1 MNLQEFLNA
10 MNNRQEIA
18 MNSEA
23 HQYMHRLS
31 QEAMKITCEL
41 NANYHTPENVR
52 NLFSQLI
59 GKRVDD
65 SFTLFPPF
73 YSDFGKNTSVGKNVF
88 INSGCHFQDQGG
100 IIIGDNCLIGH
111 CVVMATLNH
120 GFKPDKR
127 GSMIPASIILNSNV
141 WIGSNSTILQ
151 GVTIGENAIVAAGS
165 VVTKDV
171 PANTVVAG
179 VPARVVKK
187 I

>member
-1 MNLQEFLNA
+1 MNLQEFLDI
-10 MNNRQEIA
+10 MSSKQEI
-18 MNSEA
+18 MGNSDI
-23 HQYMHRLS
+23 HQYMHMLS
-31 QEAMKITCEL
+31 QDAMKITCEL
-41 NANYHTPENVR
+41 NSSYHTPKNVQ

-59 GKRVDD
+59 GKEVDD
-65 SFTLFPPF
+65 SFSLFPPF
-73 YSDFGKNTSVGKNVF
+73 YSDCGKNISVGKNVF

-100 IIIGDNCLIGH
+100 IFIGDNCLIGH

-120 GFKPDKR
+120 GFEPNKR
-127 GSMIPASIILNSNV
+127 NSMTPSHIILEKNV

-151 GVTIGENAIVAAGS
+151 GVIIGENAIVAAGS

-179 VPARVVKK
+179 VPARIIKQ